1 MSLDGKAALVTGAS
15 SGIGK
20 GVAERPAKDGA
31 RVIVAHHPAQRG
43 QAEEVVNGIAA
54 HGGTAITAAA
64 DVADAAQV
72 RGLFDVA
79 ETEFDGVDIVVSN
92 AADYRFKSLAG
103 STDEDFDTVF
113 ATNTRAGFVAMRSR
127 RSACGP
133 AGES

>member
-54 HGGTAITAAA
+54 T
-64 DVADAAQV
+64 VAPRSQRRPTSPTPHKCGAC
-72 RGLFDVA
+72 
-79 ETEFDGVDIVVSN
+79 
-92 AADYRFKSLAG
+92 
-103 STDEDFDTVF
+103 ST
-113 ATNTRAGFVAMRSR
+113 SPR
-127 RSACGP
+127 RSSTGWT
-133 AGES
+133 SS